1 MISYNDRIQ
10 EVKKRRQELKQIIA
24 AQEAALE
31 SQCDNEP
38 VCKFCGSS
46 REKAERG
53 PVYYKPCSCSKAQ
66 AAAGV
71 YRDKWDELHNLRFE
85 LEACEK
91 KIKSCADRA
100 VRLYENSGLGRRF
113 RDRNFETFQPAGYEK
128 QFQKAY
134 DFATGFETNQ
144 GNGLL
149 FVGTVG
155 TGKTHL
161 AASIANHIIRE
172 LGIPVIV
179 LNVTELLEKLRNFS
193 ETNNTLKELKKIP
206 LLILDDIGKEKVTD
220 WNREKLYEI
229 INARYEDYL
238 PVVITSNDTPAN
250 MEKNLGSATYSRL
263 CEMCELIA
271 MTGRDWR
278 KQ

>member
-1 MISYNDRIQ
+1 MTSDNNRVQ
-10 EVKKRRQELKQIIA
+10 EVKQRRQELRQIIA
-24 AQEAALE
+24 EREVDLE
-31 SQCDNEP
+31 SQRDNEP
-38 VCKFCGSS
+38 VCRFCGSS
-46 REKAERG
+46 RSKSVRG
-53 PVYYKPCSCSKAQ
+53 PVYYKPCSCSRAQ
-66 AAAGV
+66 AAAEAF
-71 YRDKWDELHNLRFE
+71 RNKWNELHTLKFE

-91 KIKSCADRA
+91 KIKSYADRA

-113 RDRNFETFQPAGYEK
+113 RDRTFETFQPGGYEK
-128 QFQKAY
+128 QFQIAH

-161 AASIANHIIRE
+161 AASIANHIIKE

-179 LNVTELLEKLRNFS
+179 LNVTELFEKLRNFS

-263 CEMCELIA
+263 CEMCDLIA

-278 KQ
+278 RQ

>member
-1 MISYNDRIQ
+1 MTSNNDRIQ
-10 EVKKRRQELKQIIA
+10 EVKKRRQELTQIIA

-31 SQCDNEP
+31 SQRDNEP
-38 VCKFCGSS
+38 FCKFCGSS
-46 REKAERG
+46 RKKAERG
-53 PVYYKPCSCSKAQ
+53 PVYYRPCSCKEAQ
-66 AAAGV
+66 EEAEAF
-71 YRDKWDELHNLRFE
+71 RHKWDELHNLRFE
-85 LEACEK
+85 LEACEI
-91 KIKSCADRA
+91 KIKSYAYRA

-113 RDRNFETFQPAGYEK
+113 RDRTFEAFQPTGYEK
-128 QFQKAY
+128 QFRKAY

-161 AASIANHIIRE
+161 AASIANYIIKE

-179 LNVTELLEKLRNFS
+179 LNVTELFEKLRNFS

-250 MEKNLGSATYSRL
+250 MERNLGGATYSRL
-263 CEMCELIA
+263 CEMCELIT

>member
-1 MISYNDRIQ
+1 MQ
-10 EVKKRRQELKQIIA
+10 TIA
-24 AQEAALE
+24 EQEADLE
-31 SQCDNEP
+31 SQRDNEA
-38 VCKFCGSS
+38 VCRFCGSNRVKS
-46 REKAERG
+46 AIG
-53 PVYYKPCSCSKAQ
+53 QGYYKPCNCSRAQ
-66 AAAGV
+66 AAAEV
-71 YRDKWDELHNLRFE
+71 FRNKWNELHNLKFE

-100 VRLYENSGLGRRF
+100 VRLYENSGLGKRF
-113 RDRNFETFQPAGYEK
+113 RDRTFETFQPRGYEK
-128 QFQKAY
+128 QYQTAHN
-134 DFATGFETNQ
+134 FATGFETNK

-161 AASIANHIIRE
+161 AASIANYVIKE
-172 LGIPVIV
+172 LGIPVMV
-179 LNVTELLEKLRNFS
+179 MNVTELFEKLRNFS
-193 ETNNTLKELKKIP
+193 ETNNALGELKKIP

-263 CEMCELIA
+263 CEMCELVA

-278 KQ
+278 RQ

>member
-1 MISYNDRIQ
+1 M
-10 EVKKRRQELKQIIA
+10 
-24 AQEAALE
+24 
-31 SQCDNEP
+31 
-38 VCKFCGSS
+38 
-46 REKAERG
+46 
-53 PVYYKPCSCSKAQ
+53 
-66 AAAGV
+66 
-71 YRDKWDELHNLRFE
+71 
-85 LEACEK
+85 
-91 KIKSCADRA
+91 
-100 VRLYENSGLGRRF
+100 RLYENSGLGRRF
-113 RDRNFETFQPAGYEK
+113 RDRTFDTFQPTGYEK

-161 AASIANHIIRE
+161 AASIANYIIKD

-179 LNVTELLEKLRNFS
+179 LNVTELFEKLRNFS

-206 LLILDDIGKEKVTD
+206 LLILDDIGK
-220 WNREKLYEI
+220 EKLYEI

-263 CEMCELIA
+263 CEMCELIT